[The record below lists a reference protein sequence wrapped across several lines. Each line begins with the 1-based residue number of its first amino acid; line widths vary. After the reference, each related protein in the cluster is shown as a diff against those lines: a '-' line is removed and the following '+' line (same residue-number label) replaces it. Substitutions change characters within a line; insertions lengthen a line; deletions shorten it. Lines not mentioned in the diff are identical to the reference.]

1 MRVAGQ
7 WKFQMGGVV
16 EVTECAHH
24 KAGLVDDNKIVG
36 LAVWV
41 KRLFKRHL
49 GKSSDVRLSVWSC
62 SDLSDKQIKY
72 AALDAYAGLV
82 VYS

>member
-1 MRVAGQ
+1 M
-7 WKFQMGGVV
+7 

-24 KAGLVDDNKIVG
+24 KAGLVDDNKVVG

-41 KRLFKRHL
+41 KRLFKW
-49 GKSSDVRLSVWSC
+49 SVWSC